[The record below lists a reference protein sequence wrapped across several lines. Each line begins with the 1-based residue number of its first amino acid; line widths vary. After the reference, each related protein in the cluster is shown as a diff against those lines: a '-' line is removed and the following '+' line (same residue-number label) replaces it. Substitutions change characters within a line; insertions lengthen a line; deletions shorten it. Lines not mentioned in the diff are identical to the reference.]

1 MRLDSPALYSR
12 IFGDWT
18 SKKLKLN
25 YPSSSVCADAICRR
39 NSVLLKFELNFFF
52 SPSTYFS
59 RNVSWKRIFGPTTNL
74 VGSTTYMLLKTFKKV
89 CEVPKRLLLK
99 YFLSIWNLIHTI
111 PLFSNKGFMLDEM
124 FEWNTSTF
132 AIFLEYENPCSLL
145 FCFSFHTTL
154 FVALIN
160 ALVYVDIE

>member
-1 MRLDSPALYSR
+1 MAFLWGWTLQLSTQEYLGIGLQRSWNWITPAAQCVLMLYAEEILYYS
-12 IFGDWT
+12 
-18 SKKLKLN
+18 SLN
-25 YPSSSVCADAICRR
+25 WI
-39 NSVLLKFELNFFF
+39 FFF

-111 PLFSNKGFMLDEM
+111 PLFSNKEFMLDEM
-124 FEWNTSTF
+124 FEWNTSKF
-132 AIFLEYENPCSLL
+132 AIFLEYENPRI
-145 FCFSFHTTL
+145 FSF
-154 FVALIN
+154 FNSCNFIFFFP
-160 ALVYVDIE
+160 